1 MINQILPS
9 KTKELCSFAVIKLSL
24 KTMFI
29 IDPPYVSEL
38 LRDTLLTH
46 QFPVLDLPDSR
57 RLLPAEGINFVR
69 PEQAQEMIRGG
80 EITTIYTSSE
90 NSIGWINQNL
100 SFTSLPD
107 KVAAFKDKALFRDLT
122 RALNPNLFYRKVSLQ
137 ELAQLRFAELPHPF
151 IIKPNTGFFSLG
163 VYKGTTAEDLEIIK
177 KQIIDDVARVRDTY
191 PTSVLDMN
199 SFLIE
204 EIIEGDEYTVDAFYD
219 ADGKPMILGMMHHH
233 FADATDTSD
242 RLYVTSAEIINTN
255 YDRFLDFL
263 ERLGKIIGL
272 QNFPL
277 HLEVRIDSGG
287 TILPIEGNPLRY
299 GGWCTSAELTH
310 YAFGFN
316 PYLLFMKQQKPD
328 WPWIIAK
335 NSGDLFSIIVLN
347 NNTGWPA
354 AEIDGFDYEKL
365 LSRLQKPLELR
376 RVDVNQFHVFGFVY
390 VQTAPGNFAEL
401 DSLLKSNL
409 REFVLKK

>member
-1 MINQILPS
+1 
-9 KTKELCSFAVIKLSL
+9 
-24 KTMFI
+24 MFI

-38 LRDTLLTH
+38 LRDTLLMH
-46 QFPVLDLPDSR
+46 QFPVLDLTDSR
-57 RLLPAEGINFVR
+57 WLLPSAGINFVR
-69 PEQAQEMIRGG
+69 PEQAQKMIRDGK
-80 EITTIYTSSE
+80 ITTIYTSSE

-122 RALNPNLFYRKVSLQ
+122 RSLNANIFYRKVSLQ
-137 ELAQLRFAELPHPF
+137 ELTQLRFAELPHPF

-163 VYKGTTAEDLEIIK
+163 VYKGATAEDLEIIK
-177 KQIIDDVARVRDTY
+177 KQIIDDVARVRNTY
-191 PTSVLDMN
+191 PPSVLNMN

-219 ADGKPMILGMMHHH
+219 ADGRPMILGMMHHH

-242 RLYVTSAEIINTN
+242 RLYVTSAEIVSTN

-263 ERLGKIIGL
+263 DLLGKTIGL

-277 HLEVRIDSGG
+277 HLEVRVDERGA
-287 TILPIEGNPLRY
+287 ILPIEGNPLRY

-316 PYLLFMKQQKPD
+316 PYLLFMQQQKPD
-328 WPWIIAK
+328 WPGIIAK

-354 AEIDGFDYEKL
+354 AEIAGFDYEKL

-376 RVDVNQFHVFGFVY
+376 QADVSIFHIFGFVY
-390 VQTAPGNFAEL
+390 AQTTRGNFAEL
-401 DSLLKSNL
+401 DSLLQSDL